1 MKCRV
6 TTCRDRTNGMSVRMA
21 WRDRTIIHGMSV
33 RLINKCEIPRNY
45 FWGILV
51 GTCHGI
57 SVRMTWHVRTIIYV
71 VVVRI
76 RSNLHYFKKRSRH
89 VVTVR
94 PIGRIIFD
102 VFCNAIERCIVSDDV
117 IVKSGL
123 PGEMIKFI
131 CPAPSG

>member
-45 FWGILV
+45 FLGDFCRV
-51 GTCHGI
+51 
-57 SVRMTWHVRTIIYV
+57 MPWHVRTIIYV

-89 VVTVR
+89 VVTVLTVR
-94 PIGRIIFD
+94 IPIGRIIFD

-131 CPAPSG
+131 CSAPSG